1 MSSDTQGG
9 FDLIQDVISDWI
21 GEAALLSESLRSGRS
36 EDSESATAELL
47 HRCRKL
53 CRGEWDTHRHLTAE
67 RLSALSGEY
76 ERCLRQLE
84 ERDRPAADPE
94 REAGAF
100 EAVRD
105 TTIYAVDEQV
115 ALYVRTTVLD
125 GLTSF
130 RQRYDRVPRFETA
143 IVVGRLED
151 TEVTPTGPAR
161 VREAY
166 EAIQLT
172 EGAAFLKAARS
183 ALGES
188 GYQSLRR
195 FCERLY
201 GTPPWEQRGDKDFR
215 QKVIRVY
222 EALRFTGE
230 L

>member
-1 MSSDTQGG
+1 MNDDAQGDFG
-9 FDLIQDVISDWI
+9 LIQDIVSDWI
-21 GEAALLSESLRSGRS
+21 GGGAILSESLRTGRL
-36 EDSESATAELL
+36 EDRKSTAEELL
-47 HRCRKL
+47 SQSRKL
-53 CRGEWDTHRHLTAE
+53 CRREWDTHRRLTAE
-67 RLSALSGEY
+67 RLSALSEEY
-76 ERCLRQLE
+76 ERCLRQLK

-94 REAGAF
+94 REAAAF

-105 TTIYAVDEQV
+105 TMYAVDEQV
-115 ALYVRTTVLD
+115 ALCARTTVLD

-161 VREAY
+161 IRDAY

-172 EGAAFLKAARS
+172 EDGAFLKAARS
-183 ALGES
+183 ALGQS

-201 GTPPWEQRGDKDFR
+201 GTPPWEQRDDEDFR
-215 QKVIRVY
+215 RKVLRAY
-222 EALRFTGE
+222 EALRFAGE

>member
-1 MSSDTQGG
+1 MNDDAQGDFG
-9 FDLIQDVISDWI
+9 LIQDIVSDWI
-21 GEAALLSESLRSGRS
+21 GGGAILSESLRSGRF
-36 EDSESATAELL
+36 EDCKSTAEKLL
-47 HRCRKL
+47 SQSRKL
-53 CRGEWDTHRHLTAE
+53 CRREWNTHRHLTAE
-67 RLSALSGEY
+67 RLSALSEEY

-84 ERDRPAADPE
+84 ERDRPPAHPE

-100 EAVRD
+100 KATRD
-105 TTIYAVDEQV
+105 ALYAVDEQV
-115 ALYVRTTVLD
+115 ALYARTTVLD

-130 RQRYDRVPRFETA
+130 RQRHGRAPRFETG

-161 VREAY
+161 VRDAY
-166 EAIQLT
+166 EATQLT
-172 EGAAFLKAARS
+172 EDGAFLKAARS
-183 ALGES
+183 ALGQS

-201 GTPPWEQRGDKDFR
+201 GAPPWEQRGDADFR
-215 QKVIRVY
+215 EKVIRAY

>member
-1 MSSDTQGG
+1 MNDDAQGDFG
-9 FDLIQDVISDWI
+9 LIQDIVSDWI
-21 GEAALLSESLRSGRS
+21 GGGAILSESLRSGRF
-36 EDSESATAELL
+36 EDRKSTAEKLL
-47 HRCRKL
+47 SQSRKL
-53 CRGEWDTHRHLTAE
+53 CRREWNTHRHLTAE
-67 RLSALSGEY
+67 RLSALSEEY

-84 ERDRPAADPE
+84 ERDRPPAHPE

-105 TTIYAVDEQV
+105 TIIYAVDEQV

>member
-1 MSSDTQGG
+1 MSDNTQGDFG
-9 FDLIQDVISDWI
+9 LIQNLVSDWI

-36 EDSESATAELL
+36 EDSESATTELL

-53 CRGEWDTHRHLTAE
+53 CRREWDTHRHLTAE
-67 RLSALSGEY
+67 RLSALSEEY

-84 ERDRPAADPE
+84 ERDRPPADSE

-100 EAVRD
+100 EATRD
-105 TTIYAVDEQV
+105 ALYAVDEQV

-130 RQRYDRVPRFETA
+130 RQRYGRAPRFETG

-161 VREAY
+161 VRDAY
-166 EAIQLT
+166 EATQLT
-172 EGAAFLKAARS
+172 EDGAFLKAARS
-183 ALGES
+183 ALGQS

-201 GTPPWEQRGDKDFR
+201 GAPPWEQRGDADFR
-215 QKVIRVY
+215 EKVIRAY